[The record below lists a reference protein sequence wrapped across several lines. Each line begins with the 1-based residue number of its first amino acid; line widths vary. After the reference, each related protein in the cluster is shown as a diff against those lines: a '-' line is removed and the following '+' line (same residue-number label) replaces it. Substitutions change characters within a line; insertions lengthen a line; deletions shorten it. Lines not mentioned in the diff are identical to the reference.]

1 MPMKISVRW
10 LACFVTTSA
19 LAQPSPAPP
28 IDVPATRALLQA
40 IGESAADGAI
50 SAAWLADKR
59 RLWFVQ
65 RGELV
70 LIDPAPPGGGGP
82 VRSVL
87 ATAESLGAAAAAA
100 GSGAPAAAEQIS
112 LSADGTAIRFQ
123 HRGKSWRVALP
134 GRDLAAVPEAEAR
147 SEGLRAVQRPRRMF
161 PINGWDRPEVPNPG
175 ETLYASFD
183 GWNLALREPGRAE
196 RRTLTND
203 GSEARPWL
211 TGAEILVGRGS
222 EWNADG
228 TRLVAR
234 QLELGS
240 VKGVPMVD
248 ATSAASESVSP
259 FRYWVRAGE
268 PLPRQTLHVIDTAPA
283 TLGHRVA
290 LQGSDE
296 ADAWLAFLDWRPG
309 VHGGATEV
317 WFMTAS
323 RDFARITL
331 KAANAITGASRVVW
345 EEKRDDGFV
354 FFPFTGTRLIHF
366 TPDGRQFVLWSD
378 RGGRFSLWLHDATS
392 GQPLRR
398 LTPEA
403 MTVPTLL
410 QVDARGE
417 WAYAMAHADGERP
430 ADLHLIRTR
439 LADGRTERLTR
450 EPGQHRVAFS
460 PDGTWIVDTHSDLNR
475 APRTELL
482 AADGRRIAMLG
493 ESRALSPLGLDGV
506 VAEPFQT
513 TLVGERFVSGV
524 ILKPPGFDPT
534 RRYPVIERL
543 YGGMQSSAVP
553 RGWLGRAPGGNSYI
567 NLLSAYLREGFVV
580 VALDGPGT
588 PGRSREHQLAT
599 FGHWPRGIAT
609 LHAQVLAELAATRP
623 WLDLSRIGI
632 DGNSWGGFVGLHALV
647 EVPRFYKAA
656 ALTVPQT
663 DPLDHISWIE
673 FQLGTQ
679 ATNPD
684 GYAAARVLH
693 RVAAIEAP
701 LLLVAGTT
709 DANVPYSNTLKLV
722 DALAE
727 AGKPYEL
734 VLLPNANHGLRT
746 AGGADRYPYAVA
758 RSVEFFKRVLGGP
771 KER

>member
-1 MPMKISVRW
+1 MKTLVRL
-10 LACFVTTSA
+10 LACLATTSVF
-19 LAQPSPAPP
+19 AQTDPRA

-40 IGESAADGAI
+40 VGESAADGAV
-50 SAAWLADKR
+50 AANWLADKR

-70 LIDPAPPGGGGP
+70 LIDPAPPGGGAP
-82 VRSVL
+82 SRALITS
-87 ATAESLGAAAAAA
+87 ADALGAAAAAA
-100 GSGAPAAAEQIS
+100 GGGAPAAAEQIS
-112 LSADGTAIRFQ
+112 LAADGSSIRFQ
-123 HRGKSWRVALP
+123 HRGKPWRMALP
-134 GRDLAAVPEAEAR
+134 GRELTAVPEAEAR
-147 SEGLRAVQRPRRMF
+147 TEALRAVQRPRRMF
-161 PINGWDRPEVPNPG
+161 PINGWDRPEVPNPT
-175 ETLYASFD
+175 ETQFASFD
-183 GWNLALREPGRAE
+183 GWNLALREPGRDE
-196 RRTLTND
+196 RRALTRD
-203 GSEARPWL
+203 GSESRPWL

-222 EWNADG
+222 EWHADG
-228 TRLVAR
+228 SRFVAR
-234 QLELGS
+234 QLELAA

-248 ATSAASESVSP
+248 ATSAAAESVSL
-259 FRYWVRAGE
+259 FRYWVRAAE
-268 PLPRQTLHVIDTAPA
+268 ALPRQTLHVIDTTAA
-283 TLGHRVA
+283 TFGRRVA

-296 ADAWLAFLDWRPG
+296 ADAWVAFLDWRPG

-323 RDFARITL
+323 RDFARLTL
-331 KAANAITGASRVVW
+331 KAANANTGSSRVVW
-345 EEKRDDGFV
+345 EDKRDDGFV
-354 FFPFTGTRLIHF
+354 FFPFTGTRLVHF

-378 RGGRFSLWLHDATS
+378 RGGRFALWLHDATS

-398 LTPEA
+398 LTPET

-417 WAYAMAHADGERP
+417 WAYAMAHADAERP
-430 ADLHLIRTR
+430 SDLHLIRSR

-450 EPGQHRVAFS
+450 QSGQHRVAFS
-460 PDGTWIVDTHSDLNR
+460 PDGAWIVNTHSDLNR

-482 AADGRRIAMLG
+482 AADGRHLATLAD
-493 ESRALSPLGLDGV
+493 SRALSPPGLDGV
-506 VAEPFQT
+506 VAEAFQT
-513 TLVGERFVSGV
+513 TLAGGRFVSGV

-534 RRYPVIERL
+534 RRYPVVERM

-588 PGRSREHQLAT
+588 PGRTREHQLAT

-609 LHAQVLAELAATRP
+609 LHAQVLTELAATRP
-623 WLDLSRIGI
+623 WLDTSRIGI

-647 EVPRFYKAA
+647 EVPGFYKAA

-673 FQLGTQ
+673 FQLGTS

-693 RVAAIEAP
+693 RVAAIRAP

-734 VLLPNANHGLRT
+734 VLLPGTNHGLRT
-746 AGGADRYPYAVA
+746 ASGADRYPYAVA
-758 RSVEFFKRVLGGP
+758 RSVEFFKRTLGGP
-771 KER
+771 EPR